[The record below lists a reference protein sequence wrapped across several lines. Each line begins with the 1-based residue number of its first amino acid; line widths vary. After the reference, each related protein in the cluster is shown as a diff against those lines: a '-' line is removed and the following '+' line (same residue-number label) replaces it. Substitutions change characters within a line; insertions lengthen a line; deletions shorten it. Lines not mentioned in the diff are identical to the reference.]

1 METKEYKK
9 KQEDSQDNEKRR
21 VPAVKRDS
29 EVDEKMQSSVET
41 KEKRWVTDE
50 LNGLESM
57 SIRFTVFY
65 VSENNLVCKCHYAVL
80 G

>member
-41 KEKRWVTDE
+41 KEKR
-50 LNGLESM
+50 
-57 SIRFTVFY
+57 
-65 VSENNLVCKCHYAVL
+65 
-80 G
+80 